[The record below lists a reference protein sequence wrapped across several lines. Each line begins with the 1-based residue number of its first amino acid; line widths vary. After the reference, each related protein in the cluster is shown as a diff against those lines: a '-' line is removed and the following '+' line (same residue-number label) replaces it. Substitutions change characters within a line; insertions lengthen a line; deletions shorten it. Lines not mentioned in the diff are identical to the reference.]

1 MVLTSISDHIFI
13 GIGINALIEQP
24 ELFSSYV
31 AISPS
36 FWVDKQG
43 IVQKAKEKLAKTQ
56 HTPVNLFISLADETR
71 MGIYDF
77 INVLDIDEP
86 SNINWS
92 FKHYSDENHNSI
104 GLIALR
110 DSLKT
115 TYKDWYISE
124 KQLDQFQRPELIIE
138 YYQKIMAEF
147 GFSQAIPAASI
158 RAMIRFHY
166 RNKKEAELGD
176 FIEQAIKN
184 LPASKQAMIAMQAS
198 YVGHFDSPKAALTL
212 LTNVEQEFSQSIEHI
227 KAIAVIYEQLED
239 KKMALKYYQ
248 KAQVLAAKQNANQ
261 WQVNI
266 IQAKLDLLVK

>member
-115 TYKDWYISE
+115 TYKDWCISE

-248 KAQVLAAKQNANQ
+248 KA
-261 WQVNI
+261 
-266 IQAKLDLLVK
+266 